1 MKSFNFK
8 GNFKEMEFCMREIY
22 FIYYSSL
29 EAYQYQIDN
38 ERGIKTEQ
46 LVSAAPVSDDIRF
59 SIFYLLN

>member
-1 MKSFNFK
+1 
-8 GNFKEMEFCMREIY
+8 MEFCMRGIH

-38 ERGIKTEQ
+38 ERGTKTEQ

-59 SIFYLLN
+59 SIFYLFN